1 VVDYLID
8 KGGLALADRIE
19 RSAADQNVPALC
31 DAEVISGLRSA
42 TLRREITRERARMA
56 LDHYLALP
64 LIRHQN
70 AGLLGRAL
78 ELETFSAYD
87 AIYVAL
93 AERLDAALLTTDRR
107 LARAVLATRGL
118 GVRLA

>member
-1 VVDYLID
+1 MVDYLID

-19 RSAADQNVPALC
+19 RSADLNVPALC
-31 DAEVISGLRSA
+31 DAEMISGLRRA
-42 TLRREITRERARMA
+42 TRRREISRDRARLA

-70 AGLLGRAL
+70 VGLLGRAL
-78 ELETFSAYD
+78 ELETFSTYD

-93 AERLDAALLTTDRR
+93 AERLEAALLTTDQR
-107 LARAVLATRGL
+107 LARAVLETRGL
-118 GVRLA
+118 RVRLA